1 MSEKKERTSSS
12 ESVASSFGSCRTIV
26 SLSSS
31 DSLCEYGNNLKNMEE
46 ISKKKIN
53 NFINDKK
60 KDLITRRRQREN
72 RNVANSPKIDDIL
85 HLLIQ
90 KNQYLTLDDNIKK

>member
-1 MSEKKERTSSS
+1 M
-12 ESVASSFGSCRTIV
+12 
-26 SLSSS
+26 
-31 DSLCEYGNNLKNMEE
+31 
-46 ISKKKIN
+46 
-53 NFINDKK
+53 
-60 KDLITRRRQREN
+60 ITRRRQREN

>member
-31 DSLCEYGNNLKNMEE
+31 DSLCEYDENLKNMKE

>member
-31 DSLCEYGNNLKNMEE
+31 DSLCEYDENLKNMKE

-60 KDLITRRRQREN
+60 KDVITRRRQREN

-90 KNQYLTLDDNIKK
+90 KNQYLTLHDNIKK

>member
-12 ESVASSFGSCRTIV
+12 ESVVSSFGSCRTIV

-31 DSLCEYGNNLKNMEE
+31 DSLCEYDDNLKNMKE

>member
-1 MSEKKERTSSS
+1 MSEKKRTSSS

-31 DSLCEYGNNLKNMEE
+31 DSLCEYDDNLKNMKE

>member
-31 DSLCEYGNNLKNMEE
+31 DSLCEYDDNLKNMKE

>member
-1 MSEKKERTSSS
+1 MFEKKERTSSS

-31 DSLCEYGNNLKNMEE
+31 DSLCEYDDNLKNMKE

-60 KDLITRRRQREN
+60 KDVITRRRQREN

-90 KNQYLTLDDNIKK
+90 KNQYFTLHDNIKK